1 MTSFEYSL
9 AALTISGIS
18 PLEFEKLV
26 EAIERYHNE
35 ETEYPLIELLWTFE
49 GQTLHHVFA
58 DSNDLRSHNKVKYY
72 LDDGEVI
79 FDKTAEVRF
88 QAFLSLGM
96 TIFICMLLLVGG
108 LMISKDAQELVL
120 RPLEVIM
127 HKIN

>member
-1 MTSFEYSL
+1 M
-9 AALTISGIS
+9 
-18 PLEFEKLV
+18 
-26 EAIERYHNE
+26 
-35 ETEYPLIELLWTFE
+35 
-49 GQTLHHVFA
+49 FA
-58 DSNDLRSHNKVKYY
+58 NSNDLRSHNKVKYY